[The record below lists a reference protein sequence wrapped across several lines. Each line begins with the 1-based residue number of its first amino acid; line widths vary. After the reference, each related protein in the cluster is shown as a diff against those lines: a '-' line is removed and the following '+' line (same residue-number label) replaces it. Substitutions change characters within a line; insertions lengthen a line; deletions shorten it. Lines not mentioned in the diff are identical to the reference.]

1 MDETKKMPRCLGSF
15 EPDDSQCDGSVV
27 GKTEEDR
34 TPCAYRDRCVGF
46 QKLLA
51 DSGRPQEFF
60 VRLVEL
66 RPSPKA
72 KLRQYKLANSEGF
85 QDQLSEQIHRWGI
98 RNGRVTRKA
107 PPPRAV
113 AKKYPRRIPPAALE
127 TARQRKLTKQQK
139 RAAHRGRTV
148 QASSDQSKTTE
159 LIQWFMK
166 RLSEE
171 TGRKVADVDAAA
183 RPGQLFIVDRLEK
196 SNYIAVY
203 CRLPQRKQQAI
214 ASAYRRAA
222 LGSLEIRVACSFPV
236 YEELL
241 AAADAAKLAP
251 TDYTGKDG
259 AFKVRIRG
267 VDKERASIVAE
278 SIAKAIRR
286 KVLALP

>member
-1 MDETKKMPRCLGSF
+1 MDEQRMPRCLGAF
-15 EPDDSQCDGSVV
+15 EPDDPNCDGSVV

-34 TPCAYRDRCVGF
+34 MPCAYRDRCVGF

-51 DSGRPQEFF
+51 QTGRPQEFF

-66 RPSPKA
+66 PSGPKRRL
-72 KLRQYKLANSEGF
+72 KQYKVANKPDL

-98 RNGRVTRKA
+98 RNGRATKKA

-113 AKKYPRRIPPAALE
+113 VKRRPPRIAPAAIE
-127 TARQRKLTKQQK
+127 AARARKLTKK
-139 RAAHRGRTV
+139 EKHKAARGRAI
-148 QASSDQSKTTE
+148 QATADQSKATE

-171 TGRKVADVDAAA
+171 TGRKVAEIEATA
-183 RPGQLFIVDRLEK
+183 RPGELFIVDRLEK

-203 CRLPQRKQQAI
+203 CRLPQRKQTAI

-222 LGSLEIRVACSFPV
+222 LGALEIRVACSFPV

-241 AAADAAKLAP
+241 AESDRAKLAP

-278 SIAKAIRR
+278 NIAKAIRR
-286 KVLALP
+286 KVLLLP